1 MAAANIVRSALSGF
15 LRKSSTYKTPV
26 VCRLSTVALQ
36 QKITSVNYAIK
47 TYNSLNHQNGVAT
60 LRTQRYYCA
69 TQPKPGQKEI
79 EGRVLKVCKA
89 YDKLK
94 CSQVHTLFYFCTIL
108 FQNLYVSARNYSG
121 GAPITLELLKS
132 RVLLVLQLYDKINPE
147 KLSLESH
154 FINDLGLD
162 SLDHVEVI
170 MAMEDEFGFEIPDV
184 DAERL
189 LRPKDIV
196 QYIADKEDVYE

>member
-1 MAAANIVRSALSGF
+1 MAAANLVRSALSGF

-79 EGRVLKVCKA
+79 EGRVLK
-89 YDKLK
+89 
-94 CSQVHTLFYFCTIL
+94 
-108 FQNLYVSARNYSG
+108 NLYVSARNYSG